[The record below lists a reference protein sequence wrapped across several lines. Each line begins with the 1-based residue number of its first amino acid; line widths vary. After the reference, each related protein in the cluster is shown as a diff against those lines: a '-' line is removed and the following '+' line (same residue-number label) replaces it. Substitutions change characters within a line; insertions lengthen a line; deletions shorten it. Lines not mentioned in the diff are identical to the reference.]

1 LNSRRERDVVQ
12 RVKPQLVA
20 WVVLGAAL
28 ALPGWAQEHVGAWA
42 TVVKGPITVRNRAIV
57 GTAIREIWAEG
68 EIAAP
73 ALDVQEAL
81 MNVARLRTFMP
92 YLKDAHVI
100 GQPLEDGSWYVYTL
114 IDLPVIG
121 KRDYIVRLELKQSL
135 APDGTGIFRNEW
147 HAYPT
152 LLPLRSGVPRVMR
165 NDGSWVVTPLGDG
178 SRSWAVYK
186 FLVDPGGW
194 VPAFA
199 ANLGNEHGV
208 KETYA
213 AVAKE
218 SARLRDERL
227 AAARKLAAENAPAA
241 PAQRDQD
248 GGS

>member
-1 LNSRRERDVVQ
+1 M
-12 RVKPQLVA
+12 
-20 WVVLGAAL
+20 GAY
-28 ALPGWAQEHVGAWA
+28 WA

-152 LLPLRSGVPRVMR
+152 LLPLRSGVPSCATMAT
-165 NDGSWVVTPLGDG
+165 GS
-178 SRSWAVYK
+178 SRRWAMARGAGPCTSSWSTR
-186 FLVDPGGW
+186 
-194 VPAFA
+194 A
-199 ANLGNEHGV
+199 AGCPRSPP
-208 KETYA
+208 T
-213 AVAKE
+213 
-218 SARLRDERL
+218 
-227 AAARKLAAENAPAA
+227 
-241 PAQRDQD
+241 
-248 GGS
+248 